1 MLEKVLLPLDH
12 AEFAEKILLRVGQL
26 VSGTDIEITII
37 HVMQDLLRA
46 ELAKI
51 NRVLDEAHQLLNHA
65 VARLGDNA
73 KHAHCE
79 LRMGDTVSEICKLA
93 MILPASLIAMPTHAR
108 TGLDRVFH
116 GSIAEG
122 VLRRSTVPMLIV
134 PARDTQSSDKPDPI
148 RRILFPLDDTDMAL
162 ELLPLIEHIAKL
174 FDSEVFLY
182 HDVRGSKEDA
192 ESDEIRK
199 PEMLFEP
206 LRERLTSNGVRVTVE
221 CSRLQPAA
229 SEIVKKTHDLDI
241 DLVAM
246 VTHGR
251 SGLERGVFGSVTEA
265 VLRHSQ
271 CPVLTKHTDRYRKQ
285 SNTDRF
291 VTG

>member
-1 MLEKVLLPLDH
+1 MLDKVLIPLDH
-12 AEFAEKILLRVGQL
+12 AEFAEQILPRVSQL
-26 VSGTDIEITII
+26 VSGTDIEITIV

-46 ELAKI
+46 EPAKI
-51 NRVLDEAHQLLNHA
+51 RNVLNEAHQLLDHA
-65 VARLGDNA
+65 VTRLGGNIKRA
-73 KHAHCE
+73 KCE

-93 MILPASLIAMPTHAR
+93 MLLPASLIAMPTHAR

-122 VLRRSTVPMLIV
+122 VLRKSTVPMLIS
-134 PARDTQSSDKPDPI
+134 PARAAQSTDRPGTIK
-148 RRILFPLDDTDMAL
+148 RILFPLDDIDMAL
-162 ELLPLIEHIAKL
+162 ELAPLVEHIAGH

-192 ESDEIRK
+192 ADEDMQE

-206 LRERLTSNGVRVTVE
+206 LRKRLASKGVRVTVE
-221 CSRLQPAA
+221 SSRLQPAA
-229 SEIVKKTHDLDI
+229 SEIVKKTRDLAI

-265 VLRHSQ
+265 VLRHSR
-271 CPVLTKHTDRYRKQ
+271 CPVLTKHTDRFRTK
-285 SNTDRF
+285 SDTDRF
-291 VTG
+291 ITG

>member
-1 MLEKVLLPLDH
+1 MLDKVLLPLDR
-12 AEFAEKILLRVGQL
+12 AEFAEQILPRITQL
-26 VSGTDIEITII
+26 VSGTDIEITIV

-46 ELAKI
+46 EPAKI
-51 NRVLDEAHQLLNHA
+51 KNLLNEAHHLLDHA
-65 VARLGDNA
+65 VSRLGDDA
-73 KHAHCE
+73 KYAKCE
-79 LRMGDTVSEICKLA
+79 LRMGDTVSEVCKLA
-93 MILPASLIAMPTHAR
+93 MLLPASLIAMPTHAR

-122 VLRRSTVPMLIV
+122 VLRKSTVPMLIS
-134 PARDTQSSDKPDPI
+134 PAQDAQSTDQPGAI

-162 ELLPLIEHIAKL
+162 ELVPLVEHIARR

-192 ESDEIRK
+192 GSDEMRE

-206 LRERLTSNGVRVTVE
+206 LRKRLASKDVRVTVE
-221 CSRLQPAA
+221 SSRLQPAA

-265 VLRHSQ
+265 VLRHSR
-271 CPVLTKHTDRYRKQ
+271 CPVLTKHTDRYRKK
-285 SNTDRF
+285 SDTERF
-291 VTG
+291 ITG

>member
-1 MLEKVLLPLDH
+1 MLDKVLLPLDR
-12 AEFAEKILLRVGQL
+12 AEFAEQILPRIGQL
-26 VSGTDIEITII
+26 VSGADVAITIV

-46 ELAKI
+46 EPAKI
-51 NRVLDEAHQLLNHA
+51 KDVLNEAHQLLNNA
-65 VARLGDNA
+65 ATRLGDDAINA
-73 KHAHCE
+73 KCE

-93 MILPASLIAMPTHAR
+93 MLLPASLIAMPTHAR

-122 VLRRSTVPMLIV
+122 VLRKSTVPMLIA
-134 PARDTQSSDKPDPI
+134 PARDAQSADQPGAL

-162 ELLPLIEHIAKL
+162 ELVPLVEHIARL

-182 HDVRGSKEDA
+182 HDVRGSKEDTA
-192 ESDEIRK
+192 GDEMRE
-199 PEMLFEP
+199 PEMLFAP
-206 LRERLTSNGVRVTVE
+206 LRDRLTANGVRVTVE
-221 CSRLQPAA
+221 SSRLQPAA
-229 SEIVKKTHDLDI
+229 SEIVKKTRDLDI

-271 CPVLTKHTDRYRKQ
+271 CPVLTKHTDRSRKK
-285 SNTDRF
+285 SDSERF